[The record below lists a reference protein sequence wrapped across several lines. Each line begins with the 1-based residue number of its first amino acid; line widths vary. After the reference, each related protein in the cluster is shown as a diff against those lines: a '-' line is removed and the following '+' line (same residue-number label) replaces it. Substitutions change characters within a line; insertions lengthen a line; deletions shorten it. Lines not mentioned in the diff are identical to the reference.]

1 MPDGVAAVVDVGSS
15 RTRIGIAGEEAP
27 RVVAATLVG
36 AARPRGV
43 PGGLLQHHSDDYAGE
58 AAESAA
64 GRLLTRRP
72 VRGRRIADF
81 DDLEHLLHDA
91 LYAWLPLVPGETP
104 LLWVEPARTTR
115 DDRERLCALLF
126 DVFDIPRLAIA
137 SAAATTVYATG
148 RTTGIALDS
157 GEDRTTI
164 SAVWEGYSLQHAVH
178 VSAVAGR
185 ALTDRLF
192 TFLRGKGYA
201 FSTPQDHRLVDDIK
215 RNMCYVATDVELEME
230 QLRKKTHL
238 ESYQLPDDQR
248 IYLYESQFMV
258 PEMLFTPQL
267 ESIELATS
275 LGEKDMY
282 SEDVCKR
289 EIGWAEAV
297 KQVIEN
303 APSYTQSHL
312 YGNIVLGGGNTMFPG
327 IEQRLQQDVVKLTNN
342 NNNTNIKNNITN
354 SQDAVNCIAFPD
366 RDFSAWIGGS
376 VVASMPTFPNTGLS
390 RSEYHENG
398 AGRIHTRVS

>member
-1 MPDGVAAVVDVGSS
+1 MSGGIAVVDVGSGH
-15 RTRIGIAGEEAP
+15 TRVGLAGEEAP

-43 PGGLLQHHSDDYAGE
+43 PGSLLQHRSDDYAGE
-58 AAESAA
+58 AAERAA

-72 VRGRRIADF
+72 VQGRRVANF

-91 LYAWLPLVPGETP
+91 LYAWLPLIPSETP
-104 LLWVEPARTTR
+104 LLWVEPAGTTR
-115 DDRERLCALLF
+115 ADRERVCALLF
-126 DVFDIPRLAIA
+126 DVFDIPRLAIT
-137 SAAATTVYATG
+137 SAAATTMYATG

-192 TFLRGKGYA
+192 TYLRGKGYA

-215 RNMCYVATDVELEME
+215 CKMCYVAADLELELE
-230 QLRKKTHL
+230 QLRKKTHF
-238 ESYQLPDDQR
+238 ESYQLPDEQH
-248 IYLYESQFMV
+248 IYLHESQFTI
-258 PEMLFTPQL
+258 PEILFTPPME
-267 ESIELATS
+267 ESSEIFTGF
-275 LGEKDMY
+275 GEKDMY
-282 SEDVCKR
+282 DVTLCKK

-297 KQVIEN
+297 KKVVESS
-303 APSYTQSHL
+303 PLYTQSHL

-327 IEQRLQQDVVKLTNN
+327 IEQRLQHDVVELTKGNN
-342 NNNTNIKNNITN
+342 NINFKSNISN
-354 SQDAVNCIAFPD
+354 SQDTVNCIAFPD
-366 RDFSAWIGGS
+366 RDLAAWIGGS
-376 VVASMPTFPNTGLS
+376 VVASMPTFLHTCLS
-390 RSEYHENG
+390 RGEYHENG
-398 AGRIHTRVS
+398 AGLIHTRVS